1 MPRDVGNPWELGE
14 EQERV
19 QPPDPKNKPLADAV
33 IWDFRPPGLQK
44 MESLMFSTTQLL
56 VLCDSNIRKRIQ

>member
-19 QPPDPKNKPLADAV
+19 QPPDPEKEPPTDAV
-33 IWDFRPPGLQK
+33 IWDFGPPEL
-44 MESLMFSTTQLL
+44 
-56 VLCDSNIRKRIQ
+56 